1 VDHGNRSRGCDLVY
15 QPRESRPDTYPGDTP
30 TLPVLLPNVKS
41 MSNRLGCGLESLI
54 SFTPRSLESLIVGN
68 PFDPESRTYH
78 LEGPPQVPEA
88 PVGIPLD

>member
-1 VDHGNRSRGCDLVY
+1 
-15 QPRESRPDTYPGDTP
+15 
-30 TLPVLLPNVKS
+30 